1 MNYAYL
7 ADKALRGEALS
18 RDEARAV
25 LHTPNEELLLL
36 LDAAYRVRRHHCG
49 RTVHL
54 HMLVNAK
61 SGLCPEDCGYCSQS
75 SVSTAEIDKYPWLN
89 EEQLMDGARRA
100 KQVNAKRYCIVASG
114 RSPTQGELDNLARII
129 RRIKQDVGIGVCTS
143 LGLLTEDKALMLK
156 EAGVDQVNHNL
167 NTSERYYPEICTTHT
182 YQDRV
187 ATLRTARAAGLQLCC
202 GAIFG
207 QGETEEDILDVI
219 YALRD
224 LEVESVPCNFL
235 HPIPGTPLENNNY
248 LTPFQCLRI
257 LCLVRLLNPASEVRV
272 AGGREFHL
280 RSVQP
285 LMLYPAN
292 SLFVSGYL
300 TTPGQ
305 RPKEAMKMIED
316 MGFELVT
323 EAEYANA

>member
-1 MNYAYL
+1 MDLGSL
-7 ADKALRGEALS
+7 ADKSLRGEALS
-18 RDEARAV
+18 REEARAV
-25 LHTPNEELLLL
+25 LHLPDEQMLQL
-36 LDAAYRVRRHHCG
+36 LDAAYRVRLHYWG

-75 SVSTAEIDKYPWLN
+75 SVSTAEIEKYPWLN
-89 EEQLMDGARRA
+89 TEQLLDGARRA
-100 KQVNAKRYCIVASG
+100 KEVHAKRYCIVASG
-114 RSPTQGELDNLARII
+114 RGPTPSELEDLARVI
-129 RRIKQDVGIGVCTS
+129 RRIKEEVGIGVCTS
-143 LGLLTEDKALMLK
+143 LGLLTEEKALLLK

-167 NTSERYYPEICTTHT
+167 NTSERYYPQVCTTHT

-187 ATLRTARAAGLQLCC
+187 ETLRHARAAGLQLCC

-207 QGETEEDILDVI
+207 QGESEDDILDVI
-219 YALRD
+219 YALR
-224 LEVESVPCNFL
+224 EIRVESIPCNFL
-235 HPIPGTPLENNNY
+235 HPIPGTPLANYNY
-248 LTPFQCLRI
+248 LSPLQCLRI

-280 RSVQP
+280 RAVQP
-285 LMLYPAN
+285 LLLYPAN
-292 SLFVSGYL
+292 SIFVSGYL

-305 RPKEAMKMIED
+305 RPKEAMRMIED

-323 EAEYANA
+323 EWEHVSP

>member
-1 MNYAYL
+1 MDLGSL
-7 ADKALRGEALS
+7 ADKSLRGEALS
-18 RDEARAV
+18 REEARAV
-25 LHTPNEELLLL
+25 LHLPDEQMLQL
-36 LDAAYRVRRHHCG
+36 LDAAYRVRLHYWG

-75 SVSTAEIDKYPWLN
+75 SVSTAEIEKYPWLN
-89 EEQLMDGARRA
+89 TEQLLDGARRA
-100 KQVNAKRYCIVASG
+100 KEVHAKRYCIVASG
-114 RSPTQGELDNLARII
+114 RGPTPSELEDLARVI
-129 RRIKQDVGIGVCTS
+129 RRIKEEVGIGVCTS
-143 LGLLTEDKALMLK
+143 LGLLTEEKALLLK

-167 NTSERYYPEICTTHT
+167 NTSERYYPQVCTTHT

-187 ATLRTARAAGLQLCC
+187 ETLRHARAAGLQLCC

-207 QGETEEDILDVI
+207 QGESEDDILDVI
-219 YALRD
+219 YALR
-224 LEVESVPCNFL
+224 EIGVESIPCNFL
-235 HPIPGTPLENNNY
+235 HPIPGTPLANYNY
-248 LTPFQCLRI
+248 LSPLQCLRI

-280 RSVQP
+280 RAVQP
-285 LMLYPAN
+285 LLLYPAN
-292 SLFVSGYL
+292 SIFVSGYL

-305 RPKEAMKMIED
+305 RPKEAMRMIED

-323 EAEYANA
+323 EWEHVSP

>member
-1 MNYAYL
+1 MDFASL
-7 ADKALRGEALS
+7 ADKSLRGEALS
-18 RDEARAV
+18 REEARAV
-25 LHTPNEELLLL
+25 LHLPDEQMLLL
-36 LDAAYRVRRHHCG
+36 LDAAYRVRSHYWG

-75 SVSTAEIDKYPWLN
+75 SVSTAEIEKYPWLN
-89 EEQLMDGARRA
+89 AEQLMDGARRA
-100 KQVNAKRYCIVASG
+100 KEVHAKRYCIVASG
-114 RSPTQGELDNLARII
+114 RGPTPGELEDLAAVI
-129 RRIKQDVGIGVCTS
+129 RRIKAEVGIGVCTS
-143 LGLLTEDKALMLK
+143 LGLLTEEKALLLK

-167 NTSERYYPEICTTHT
+167 NTSERYYPQVCSTHT

-187 ATLRTARAAGLQLCC
+187 ETLRHARAAGLQLCC

-207 QGETEEDILDVI
+207 QGENEDDILDVI
-219 YALRD
+219 YALR
-224 LEVESVPCNFL
+224 EIGVESIPCNFL
-235 HPIPGTPLENNNY
+235 HPIPGTPLANYNY
-248 LTPFQCLRI
+248 LSPMQCLRI

-280 RSVQP
+280 RAVQP
-285 LMLYPAN
+285 LLLYPAN
-292 SLFVSGYL
+292 SIFVSGYL

-305 RPKEAMKMIED
+305 RPKEAMRMIED

-323 EAEYANA
+323 EWEHVSA